1 MIIQQYKIVFGGTI
15 GSGKSSAIKAL
26 SEIDVLSTEALNT
39 DLESHEKMLT
49 TVGIDYG
56 EITLDDGVKVGL
68 YGTPGQDRFDF
79 IWAVICKGAIGTI
92 VMIDHTA
99 ENPLIDLEQYVQA
112 FQPFGNN
119 IVIAVTHIDRKPERT
134 LSIYRDWLKTREL
147 NYPLFFVDA
156 RQQDDVLLLVETLI
170 ANIEVHY
177 GLVN

>member
-1 MIIQQYKIVFGGTI
+1 MIIQQYKIVFGGTM
-15 GSGKSSAIKAL
+15 GAGKSMAIKAL

-170 ANIEVHY
+170 ANVEVHY

>member
-1 MIIQQYKIVFGGTI
+1 MIIQQYKIVFGGTM

-68 YGTPGQDRFDF
+68 YGTPGQERFDF

-134 LSIYRDWLKTREL
+134 LSIYRDWLKAREL

-170 ANIEVHY
+170 ANVEVHY

>member
-1 MIIQQYKIVFGGTI
+1 MIIQQYKIVFGGTM

-68 YGTPGQDRFDF
+68 YGTPGQERFEF

-92 VMIDHTA
+92 VMIDHAT

-134 LSIYRDWLKTREL
+134 LSIYRDWLKAREL

-170 ANIEVHY
+170 ANVEVHY

>member
-1 MIIQQYKIVFGGTI
+1 MIIQQYKIVFGGTM
-15 GSGKSSAIKAL
+15 GAGKSRAIKAL
-26 SEIDVLSTEALNT
+26 SEIEVLSTEALNT

-68 YGTPGQDRFDF
+68 YGTPGQERFEF

-92 VMIDHTA
+92 VMIDHAT

-156 RQQDDVLLLVETLI
+156 RQKDDVLLLVETLI
-170 ANIEVHY
+170 ANIEVDY
-177 GLVN
+177 GLIT

>member
-1 MIIQQYKIVFGGTI
+1 MIIQQYKIVFGGTM
-15 GSGKSSAIKAL
+15 GAGKSRAIKAL

-39 DLESHEKMLT
+39 DLQSHEKMLT

-68 YGTPGQDRFDF
+68 YGTPGQERFDF

-119 IVIAVTHIDRKPERT
+119 IVIAITHVDRKPERT
-134 LSIYRDWLKTREL
+134 LSIYRDWLKAREL

-170 ANIEVHY
+170 ANVEVHY

>member
-1 MIIQQYKIVFGGTI
+1 MIIQQYKIVFGGTM
-15 GSGKSSAIKAL
+15 GAGKSRAIKAL
-26 SEIDVLSTEALNT
+26 SEIEVLSTEALNT

-68 YGTPGQDRFDF
+68 YGTPGQERFEF

-92 VMIDHTA
+92 VMIDHAT
-99 ENPLIDLEQYVQA
+99 ENPLIDIDQYLQA

-134 LSIYRDWLKTREL
+134 LSIYRDWLKAREL

-170 ANIEVHY
+170 ANVEVHY

>member
-1 MIIQQYKIVFGGTI
+1 MIIQQYKIVFGGTM

-26 SEIDVLSTEALNT
+26 SEIEVLSTEALNT

-68 YGTPGQDRFDF
+68 YGTPGQERFEF

-170 ANIEVHY
+170 ANVEVLY

>member
-1 MIIQQYKIVFGGTI
+1 MIIQQYKIVFGGTM

-92 VMIDHTA
+92 VMIDHAT
-99 ENPLIDLEQYVQA
+99 ENPLIDLDHYVQA

-119 IVIAVTHIDRKPERT
+119 IVIAITHIDRKPERT
-134 LSIYRDWLKTREL
+134 LSIYRDWLKAREL

-170 ANIEVHY
+170 ANVEVHY

>member
-1 MIIQQYKIVFGGTI
+1 MIIQQYKIVFGGTM
-15 GSGKSSAIKAL
+15 GAGKSRAIKAL
-26 SEIDVLSTEALNT
+26 SEIEVLSTEALNT

-99 ENPLIDLEQYVQA
+99 ENPLIDLDQYVQA

-170 ANIEVHY
+170 ANVEVHY

>member
-99 ENPLIDLEQYVQA
+99 ENPLIDLDQYVQA

-119 IVIAVTHIDRKPERT
+119 IVIAITHIDRKPERT
-134 LSIYRDWLKTREL
+134 LSIYRDWLKAREL

-170 ANIEVHY
+170 ANVEVLY

>member
-92 VMIDHTA
+92 VMIDHAT
-99 ENPLIDLEQYVQA
+99 ENLLIYLEQYVQA

-170 ANIEVHY
+170 ANVEVHY

>member
-1 MIIQQYKIVFGGTI
+1 MIIQQYKIVFGGTM
-15 GSGKSSAIKAL
+15 GAGKSRAIKAL

-170 ANIEVHY
+170 ANLEVHY

>member
-1 MIIQQYKIVFGGTI
+1 MIIQQYKIVFGGTM
-15 GSGKSSAIKAL
+15 GAGKSRAIKAL

-39 DLESHEKMLT
+39 DLQSHEKMLT

-92 VMIDHTA
+92 VMIDHAT

-119 IVIAVTHIDRKPERT
+119 IVIAVTHIDLKPERT

-170 ANIEVHY
+170 ANLEVHY

>member
-92 VMIDHTA
+92 VMIDHAT
-99 ENPLIDLEQYVQA
+99 ENPLIDLDHYVQA

>member
-1 MIIQQYKIVFGGTI
+1 MIIQQYKIVFGGTM

-112 FQPFGNN
+112 FQRFGNN

-170 ANIEVHY
+170 ANVEVHY

>member
-1 MIIQQYKIVFGGTI
+1 MIIQQYKIVFGGTM
-15 GSGKSSAIKAL
+15 GAGKYRAIKAL

>member
-1 MIIQQYKIVFGGTI
+1 MIIQQYKIVFGGTM

-92 VMIDHTA
+92 VMIDHAT
-99 ENPLIDLEQYVQA
+99 ENPLIDLDQYVQA

-119 IVIAVTHIDRKPERT
+119 IVIAITHIDRKPERT
-134 LSIYRDWLKTREL
+134 LSIYRDWLKAREL

>member
-1 MIIQQYKIVFGGTI
+1 MIIQQYKIVFGGTM
-15 GSGKSSAIKAL
+15 GAGKSMAIKAL

-68 YGTPGQDRFDF
+68 YGTPGQERFEF

-92 VMIDHTA
+92 VMIDHAT
-99 ENPLIDLEQYVQA
+99 ENPLIDLDQYVQA
-112 FQPFGNN
+112 FQPFGNY
-119 IVIAVTHIDRKPERT
+119 IVIAITHIDRKPERT
-134 LSIYRDWLKTREL
+134 LSIYRDWLKAREL

>member
-1 MIIQQYKIVFGGTI
+1 MIIQQYKIVFGGTM
-15 GSGKSSAIKAL
+15 GAGKSRAIKAL

-56 EITLDDGVKVGL
+56 ELTLEDGVKVGL

-119 IVIAVTHIDRKPERT
+119 IVIAVTHVDRKPERT
-134 LSIYRDWLKTREL
+134 LSIYRDWLKAREL

-170 ANIEVHY
+170 ANVEVHY

>member
-1 MIIQQYKIVFGGTI
+1 MIIQQYKIVFGGTM

-92 VMIDHTA
+92 VMIDHAT
-99 ENPLIDLEQYVQA
+99 ENPLIDLDHYVQA

-119 IVIAVTHIDRKPERT
+119 IVIAITHIDRKPERT
-134 LSIYRDWLKTREL
+134 LSIYRDWLKAREL